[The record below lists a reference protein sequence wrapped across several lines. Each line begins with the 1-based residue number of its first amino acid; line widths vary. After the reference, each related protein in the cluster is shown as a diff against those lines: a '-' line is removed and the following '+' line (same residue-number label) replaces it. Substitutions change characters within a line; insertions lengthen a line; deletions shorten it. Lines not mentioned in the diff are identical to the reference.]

1 MKHLTPAPPK
11 QITMALWTR
20 KHAPRGVDDVL
31 QPDARRLLER
41 VREERLNAL
50 LHGPAGAGKT
60 AAVRALARESGNES
74 NLSVINA
81 SDFFGLT
88 KKELRDDPRFEGFVS
103 KKRARE
109 SSKADLINHVLK
121 ETASHPVVGEGHR
134 ILLVDNAEEMRRD
147 FQQALRRVMEQYSG
161 STQFILT
168 TRSLSSII
176 PAIRSRCFPVP
187 FPRPE
192 KSAVVRRLDE
202 IAAKEGLE
210 AREGALEYVAE
221 AADGDL
227 RKAVLLLQA
236 ASMEEVTMDRVYE
249 VVEEAEGDAVPELLE
264 FAREGSFD
272 DARDVLDSLLI
283 DQGYSGEEVLIRI
296 VEESGGLEDREA
308 ARLVARV
315 GEVEMSLVEGANDR
329 IHVERLLSG
338 LNG

>member
-1 MKHLTPAPPK
+1 M
-11 QITMALWTR
+11 
-20 KHAPRGVDDVL
+20 
-31 QPDARRLLER
+31 
-41 VREERLNAL
+41 NAL
-50 LHGPAGAGKT
+50 LHGPAGAGKS
-60 AAVRALARESGNES
+60 AAVRALARESGGEG

-147 FQQALRRVMEQYSG
+147 FQQALRRVMERHSD
-161 STQFILT
+161 STQFVLT
-168 TRSLSSII
+168 TRSLTSII

-192 KSAVVRRLDE
+192 KRAVVERLGE
-202 IAAKEGLE
+202 IAESEGVE
-210 AREGALEYVAE
+210 AGWEALEYVAE

-236 ASMEEVTMDRVYE
+236 ASTDEVTMDRVYE
-249 VVEEAEGDAVPELLE
+249 VVEEAEGDDVPELLGH
-264 FAREGSFD
+264 AREGRFG
-272 DARDVLDSLLI
+272 DAVDVLDDLLI
-283 DQGYSGEEVLIRI
+283 DQGYSGEEVLARI
-296 VEESGGLEDREA
+296 VEESDDLEDQEA
-308 ARLVARV
+308 AGLVSRV
-315 GEVEMSLVEGANDR
+315 GEVEMGLVEGANDR
-329 IHVERLLSG
+329 IHVERLLSELSG
-338 LNG
+338 